1 MRVAPKLRT
10 RRGGPRLGQHA
21 NTLKHTGKTTLE
33 VFDGTLLERHSCT
46 RALEPV
52 LAHVTR
58 EDEEHDRD
66 RIARGRCDWQEI
78 VGHNNSACGAVSF
91 GEAGQAHGL
100 LVNESGRAPGTQPGS
115 IIIST
120 RLCLDPLRGGTG
132 VALTRWASLS
142 ASLKTAFLAY
152 ARACARVRGGPNSRG
167 GVKAVAPRTAT
178 RRRATTVCMNCGV
191 LVQSSSGVLD
201 NIWRFLLGLTPF
213 LSVDASDCS
222 PHPWFEERVAAL
234 QIELMSETGAPA
246 GWWPEAAKC
255 TTRQEMTNSFR

>member
-1 MRVAPKLRT
+1 MRNGRGCRSQAGTGAEVRVAPKLRT

-132 VALTRWASLS
+132 VALTRSSASLS

-178 RRRATTVCMNCGV
+178 RRRATTVFMTVSGGGALLFGIVVSLCNQARV
-191 LVQSSSGVLD
+191 SSTTFGDFFFCLD
-201 NIWRFLLGLTPF
+201 
-213 LSVDASDCS
+213 
-222 PHPWFEERVAAL
+222 
-234 QIELMSETGAPA
+234 
-246 GWWPEAAKC
+246 
-255 TTRQEMTNSFR
+255 